1 MKRSFILSVTEVRKE
16 FFTMR
21 KKFAKAISAVL
32 LMTMLSGC
40 REDASTQMGGGLVQD
55 MGEGAEGGALSG
67 DISTEGEDSPVGN
80 ETGNGSAGGDDSH
93 AGDIAAEGG
102 GAQAAAKPDPLPGS
116 APEVDYIDEIYTEEE
131 NILPVT
137 QSAAAWGI
145 SYKIE
150 NVEYTESIGDRDPER
165 FSISGA
171 ETGSQGALQGDSK
184 YLFLTITFTNTT
196 DQAQEIYRTSND
208 ISVIGLSLNTVTW
221 SGDACYYDVDWEE
234 GTAGEKHHW
243 MLDPGESVTSE
254 VGWII
259 EGCGSALAADDT
271 LEMRMGSG
279 GPYAL
284 YYHVKQYDGSN
295 EGSYYIDLGVKAE

>member
-16 FFTMR
+16 FFIMR

-32 LMTMLSGC
+32 LMTMMSGC
-40 REDASTQMGGGLVQD
+40 GEDASTQMGGGLVQD
-55 MGEGAEGGALSG
+55 IGDGAEGGALSG
-67 DISTEGEDSPVGN
+67 DISAEGDDSLA
-80 ETGNGSAGGDDSH
+80 GNGAGNASAGGDDSH
-93 AGDIAAEGG
+93 AGDIEAEGG
-102 GAQAAAKPDPLPGS
+102 GAQATAKPDPLPGS

-165 FSISGA
+165 FSTSGA
-171 ETGSQGALQGDSK
+171 ETGSQGTLQGDSR

-196 DQAQEIYRTSND
+196 EQAQEIYRTSND

-234 GTAGEKHHW
+234 GTASKKHHW
-243 MLDPGESVTSE
+243 MLEPGESMTSE

-259 EGCGSALAADDT
+259 EGCGSVLAADDT

>member
-1 MKRSFILSVTEVRKE
+1 MKRSFILSVTKVRKE

-21 KKFAKAISAVL
+21 KKFAKAISALL

-40 REDASTQMGGGLVQD
+40 GEDASTQMGGGLVQD
-55 MGEGAEGGALSG
+55 IGEGAEGGALSG
-67 DISTEGEDSPVGN
+67 DISTEGEDSLAGN
-80 ETGNGSAGGDDSH
+80 GAGNGSAGGDDSH

-102 GAQAAAKPDPLPGS
+102 GAQAAAKLDPLPGS
-116 APEVDYIDEIYTEEE
+116 TPEVDYIDEIYTEEE

-150 NVEYTESIGDRDPER
+150 NVEYTEGIGDRDPER
-165 FSISGA
+165 FSTLGA
-171 ETGSQGALQGDSK
+171 ETDSQGTLQGDSR

-221 SGDACYYDVDWEE
+221 AGDVCYYNVDWEE
-234 GTAGEKHHW
+234 GTADEKHHW
-243 MLDPGESVTSE
+243 MLDPGGSVTSE